1 MARLILAVVFSIVLA
16 VGAEGSCACQCVDGE
31 MQPLCTSSIDVP
43 PICAMTVCSLAP
55 PSVAPIQPMPLPP
68 LGTSECAQHQ
78 VFNPA
83 IRRYEWRTVC
93 Q

>member
-1 MARLILAVVFSIVLA
+1 MARLILAVVFGVVFTVS
-16 VGAEGSCACQCVDGE
+16 AEAACACQCVDGE

-43 PICAMTVCSLAP
+43 PICAMMVCSLAP
-55 PSVAPIQPMPLPP
+55 PSVAPIQPMQLPP

-83 IRRYEWRTVC
+83 IRQYEWRTVC
-93 Q
+93 H